1 MSPKRKAGAAKGKAR
16 AKKKSYRRIATEE
29 AFSIPEQMD
38 AQRQLVSDADV
49 LVKHADALVVSTG
62 SDIAATNHALLALAE
77 HALPAV
83 DGAAAMTQD
92 LSQITAKL
100 ASPPAELKGKKPLSF
115 GDRLIRLIF

>member
-1 MSPKRKAGAAKGKAR
+1 MKPLHEILRDVCILAVCVCLCWFLVMVGMPA
-16 AKKKSYRRIATEE
+16 
-29 AFSIPEQMD
+29 
-38 AQRQLVSDADV
+38 RQLVCDADLLVKHSDV
-49 LVKHADALVVSTG
+49 LVVSVG
-62 SDIAATNHALLALAE
+62 SDIAATNHAVLALAE

-92 LSQITAKL
+92 LEQITAKL

>member
-1 MSPKRKAGAAKGKAR
+1 MKPLHEILRDIGILAVCGCLCWFIFLVGV
-16 AKKKSYRRIATEE
+16 
-29 AFSIPEQMD
+29 PV
-38 AQRQLVSDADV
+38 RQLVSDADV
-49 LVKHADALVVSTG
+49 LVKHADQLVVSAG
-62 SDIAATNHALLALAE
+62 ADIAATNRAVLALAE

-92 LSQITAKL
+92 LQQITAKL